1 VISAYICSAFFYYYL
16 RQTFNLKMQYYS
28 SSSAGLASL
37 PGRRRLAPVVHNR
50 LVGQLL
56 VPVHRHLRLRL
67 IIYSRHLLIIY
78 PSSTVVTYPSSVG
91 LMNYCMNS
99 VVLNCADYVTCALL
113 RTLSDRTDIYLIFFT
128 ALVVFYCISC
138 TMDTA
143 NIFTVLVV
151 IFFNCISC
159 QSFRHSCCSLF
170 RSYFLVVILLFSVG
184 QVIPKFGW
192 VFPFLVPSASWPI
205 STRWRCSTSGGGCSR
220 IFRSFPYILVN

>member
-1 VISAYICSAFFYYYL
+1 MNTCAPHFFIIITYL
-16 RQTFNLKMQYYS
+16 QHSQFKMQYYRVHCFVP
-28 SSSAGLASL
+28 GLASV
-37 PGRRRLAPVVHNR
+37 PGLCRLAPVWYHR
-50 LVGQLL
+50 LVGQLP
-56 VPVHRHLRLRL
+56 VPVHRLRH
-67 IIYSRHLLIIY
+67 IFYSRHLLIIY

-99 VVLNCADYVTCALL
+99 VVLICADYVTCALL